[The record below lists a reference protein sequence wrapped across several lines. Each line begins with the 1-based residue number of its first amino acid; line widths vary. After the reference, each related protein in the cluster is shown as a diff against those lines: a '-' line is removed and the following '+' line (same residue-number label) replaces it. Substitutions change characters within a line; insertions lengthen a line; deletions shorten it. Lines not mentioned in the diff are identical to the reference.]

1 MARFIQY
8 PIYISDSNPPDN
20 YVYANG
26 ISSME
31 SGSKCLLRFG
41 TNTATHI
48 GVAARIVGNYGVL
61 SSSISYIYSESGSSS
76 PSSGYAVST
85 EYLQTGVYYK
95 NSAFYDFILP
105 YGTNNLEAF
114 ASLDE
119 AVNAFLAEFTP
130 SDKRNIK
137 VSANGCIVT
146 CPSFVQIGTNVTAY
160 VAPNPGATVTSEN
173 ISITRGG
180 SPIEF
185 NYSNGVLTFTA
196 S

>member
-1 MARFIQY
+1 MAKFIQY
-8 PIYISDSNPPDN
+8 PIYISDSAPPDD

-26 ISSME
+26 ISSIT
-31 SGSKCLLRFG
+31 SGYKCLLRFG

-48 GVAARIVGNYGVL
+48 GVSVKVGGNYGVL
-61 SSSISYIYSESGSSS
+61 SSSISTIYHEDNSSS
-76 PSSGYAVST
+76 PSSGIAINTV
-85 EYLQTGVYYK
+85 YLQTGVYYK
-95 NSAFYDFILP
+95 VSGIQQGSLP

-160 VAPNPGATVTSEN
+160 VAPNLGATVTSEN